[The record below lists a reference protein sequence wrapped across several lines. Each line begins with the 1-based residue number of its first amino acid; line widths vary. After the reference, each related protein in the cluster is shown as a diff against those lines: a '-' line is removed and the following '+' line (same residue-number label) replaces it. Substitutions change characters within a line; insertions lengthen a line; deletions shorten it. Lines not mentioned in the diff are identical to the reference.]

1 MNRPNSYISVDAEE
15 EIVISGIAGRF
26 PNSDN
31 LKEFQ
36 ENLFNKADL
45 GSSDHGRWNDAYNMP
60 HRIGKV
66 NNIEKFDSEFFNIP
80 ATEAH
85 IMDPLIRMLL
95 EHTYEAIIDAG
106 INPKELRG
114 TRTSVLTAISISE
127 TQSYFSFK
135 PKFYGLPM
143 IACNISLM
151 ANQISYWLG
160 VIGPSHNIESACSSS
175 NVAVVKAYELI
186 RSGECDAAIIASANL
201 CLHPHVQFQ
210 FYHLGVLSSD
220 GYCKPF
226 DEEGTGYMRSDT
238 VAVVYLQKAKNARR
252 IYATLVHGK
261 VNCDGFKEEGIT
273 FPSVEKQKILLDEF
287 YKECMI
293 SPNELS
299 YMEAHATGTLAGDP
313 VEVMAIDQTLCAKR
327 NTPLLM
333 GSVKS
338 NIGHSEPASGL
349 CQIAKVLLAM
359 ETGIITPTIHFKR
372 PRRELTAIIEGRIKI
387 VIEPTEWEG
396 GYVGINSFGFG
407 GANGHIL
414 LKSNPKQK
422 INNGAPNDDLP
433 RLVAVSGRTEEAVKI
448 ILDDVRNRPIDAE
461 FTSLIHHIHNDDI
474 EGHPYRGYMITGS
487 KISHNTINKI
497 EHTPYIRRPI
507 CFIFSGLG
515 SQWFRMSRA
524 LMKFPVFAKAIQ
536 KCDTILKPYGILLTN
551 ILTSDNKNI
560 FDNIINFLLGLIG
573 LQIGLVDLLTSIGV
587 VPDFIIGHSIGELIC
602 GYADGCLTAEETI
615 LSTYFIGL
623 ALHESKIINGSMA
636 EINLDLETLKVM
648 CPSDIDIACY
658 NSSSNFIVSGPTNS
672 IKTFLTKLQA
682 NSISI
687 KEISCG
693 YIPFHS
699 RYIKPAVAK
708 SEEYLNQT
716 LPQKKFHS
724 SRWLTTSSYE
734 YSNTIPLCSKYYTN
748 HLLSPVLFAKTI
760 RSVPKDTVT
769 IEISPQN
776 ILQHILNNY
785 LYSTVT
791 NVALYERTED
801 HNNEIFL
808 ESIGKLYNA
817 GLQPQIANLYPTVEF
832 PVSRGTPMISPLI
845 RWDHLEN
852 LFVMR
857 ACQKM
862 IIDKK
867 EIVVSI
873 STSNEEFAYLTGHVV
888 NEKNLFPAMG
898 YLFYIWE
905 MIASLK
911 NQEYINTPVVFE
923 DVNFIRATVLSQQN
937 EIELTFSIQEGS
949 NRFEIIEGDNTIVT
963 GTVRIPTNV
972 ENEKISANLAKC
984 IDGEEEM
991 STKDIYKELRLRG
1004 YQYAGAFRG
1013 LKSASVTGSNGHIAW
1028 TCNWVAFMDSMLQMM
1043 ILGQNS
1049 RSLYVPTRIRKLTI
1063 DPKYHIQIIQDY
1075 SLEDR
1080 QFSVRRYKSL
1090 DAIISGGI
1098 EICGTVA
1105 TPISRR
1111 QKVVNTVL
1119 EEYKFVAHRDLGTMS
1134 LQDAI
1139 RMSTHIALECCNIIN
1154 VKIIEFIDD
1163 SDKVVPEDLNSPVIS
1178 EILNDL
1184 PQIRH
1189 HTKLVKTHEKF
1200 PNISFPGNVS
1210 TTEITKL
1217 SKDENCLMV
1226 LGFDILTKN
1235 SKKLYRQLLSLL
1247 MPQGFLL
1254 TLEESGAVY
1263 DYSCL
1268 KTYELD
1274 IILEKQINDK
1284 KLLLLRKTRN
1294 IARNPRIVHVNNYE
1308 FSWVDKLKSIMNV
1321 QSETG
1326 VDTEIILVSEEDFEC
1341 GLLGFINCLRK
1352 EPGGE
1357 IIRSVFIQDDKAPT
1371 FSLQEPLYTM
1381 QLQLDLPI
1389 NVIRSGN
1396 VWGSYRHLPLPSL
1409 EPKLV
1414 DSAYVKQTVQGD
1426 LSTLCWV
1433 QKRMSFYIKRE
1444 DFVNVI
1450 YAPLNFKDIM
1460 LATGRITAE
1469 SIGLFE
1475 RSYLDSPIGLEFVGF
1490 DTRRRRIMGMC
1501 LNGGMTNICVPD
1513 EYLSWNVPDEWTMED
1528 AATVP
1533 CVYIT
1538 CYDALYIKGKM
1549 KKGDKIL
1556 IHSGT
1561 GGVGQAAIHLALHE
1575 GCEVFTTV
1583 GTVEKR
1589 QFMKETFPSI
1599 PEDHIGN
1606 SRDTSFEQMIIQRTG
1621 GRGVDIVL
1629 NSLAEEKLQA
1639 SVRCLANGGRFLEI
1653 GKFDMISNNS
1663 LDISIFSKGISFHGV
1678 LLDKLL
1684 ISSSSLERKITL
1696 SKKIAEGLKNGA
1708 IKPLCRKVFNK
1719 NEIESAFRYM
1729 AAGKHIGK
1737 IIIRVHQEEES
1748 LDAPLLAYPR
1758 YYCLDHKSYVILGGL
1773 GGFGLEL
1780 ADWLT
1785 LRGAKNLVLTSRIG
1799 IRTGYQQ
1806 SRVKLWRS
1814 NGVDV
1819 QIVTVDDNLK
1829 HEDCESILKF
1839 AEEKAP
1845 VDAIFNLAVV
1855 LKDCTFQ
1862 NQSPQTFEDSFKSKA
1877 WMTKKMDKLSRT
1889 ICPQL
1894 RHFVVFSSVS
1904 CGRGNAGQTNYGM
1917 ANSVMERICEK
1928 RMEEGLH
1935 GLAIQWGAIGDVGLV
1950 ADMQEENKELVIGGT
1965 LQQRISSC
1973 LDTLEVFLLQDRPVV
1988 SSMVVAEKAKI
1999 GGSMNIYETVAHMMG
2014 LKNINAIPSNMP
2026 LAEMGMDSMMAV
2038 EIKQKLEREF
2048 DISLTAQDIRTLN
2061 FAKLRQMTI
2070 TTEQGK
2076 IQDTNEIEPSNLESI
2091 DILIRK
2097 MKDADIVP
2105 DILVEF
2111 ITKKEVDRGNIFL
2124 LPGIEGCSSVYKT
2137 MASGIKSSATCLQ
2150 HGVLNIPDESH
2161 SVMKSAAYLL
2171 PYILKKMKD
2180 QRKFLIVGYSY
2191 GTLIAIELA
2200 RLLEAKDFSGR
2211 LILIDGA
2218 PDQLKILVNQYF
2230 HCASLEELR
2239 NTVLLGLLGMY
2250 ATINKEALALE
2261 LNKCNT
2267 VDEKLKVFHAYFP
2280 KDLNVLTI
2288 ENQKLI
2294 YFTVYNHIAAVQ
2306 DYDISSLPRLKS
2318 SITLLKPTFPIASFT
2333 EEDYGLHKVTEGKVQ
2348 IHYVEGNHI
2357 TMMDNDKII
2366 SVINEEWIEDDKIE
2380 DNIIQ

>member
-36 ENLFNKADL
+36 ENLFNKVDL
-45 GSSDHGRWNDAYNMP
+45 GSSDHGRWNNSYNMP

-114 TRTSVLTAISISE
+114 TRTSVLTAICMSE
-127 TQSYFSFK
+127 TQGHFSCQSQFA
-135 PKFYGLPM
+135 GLPM
-143 IACNISLM
+143 TECNVSLM
-151 ANQISYWLG
+151 ANKISYWLG
-160 VIGPSHNIESACSSS
+160 VIGQSHNIDTACSSS
-175 NVAVVKAYELI
+175 NVAMVKAYELI
-186 RSGECDAAIIASANL
+186 QSGKCDAAIIASANL
-201 CLHPHVQFQ
+201 CLHPHIQIL
-210 FYHLGVLSSD
+210 FYNLGVLSSD

-238 VAVVYLQKAKNARR
+238 AAVVYLQKAKIARR

-261 VNCDGFKEEGIT
+261 INCDGFKEEGIT
-273 FPSVEKQKILLDEF
+273 FPSVEKQKILLNKF
-287 YKECMI
+287 YEECEIMP
-293 SPNELS
+293 SELS

-372 PRRELTAIIEGRIKI
+372 PRKELTAIIEGRIKI
-387 VIEPTEWEG
+387 VTEPTEWEG
-396 GYVGINSFGFG
+396 GYVAINSFGFG

-414 LKSNPKQK
+414 LKSNTKQK
-422 INNGAPNDDLP
+422 INNAALNDDLP
-433 RLVAVSGRTEEAVKI
+433 RLVAVSGRTAEAVKI

-461 FTSLIHHIHNDDI
+461 FISLLHHIHNDDI
-474 EGHPYRGYMITGS
+474 EGHPYRGYMINGS

-515 SQWFRMSRA
+515 SQWFG
-524 LMKFPVFAKAIQ
+524 MK
-536 KCDTILKPYGILLTN
+536 
-551 ILTSDNKNI
+551 
-560 FDNIINFLLGLIG
+560 
-573 LQIGLVDLLTSIGV
+573 
-587 VPDFIIGHSIGELIC
+587 
-602 GYADGCLTAEETI
+602 
-615 LSTYFIGL
+615 
-623 ALHESKIINGSMA
+623 
-636 EINLDLETLKVM
+636 
-648 CPSDIDIACY
+648 
-658 NSSSNFIVSGPTNS
+658 
-672 IKTFLTKLQA
+672 
-682 NSISI
+682 
-687 KEISCG
+687 
-693 YIPFHS
+693 
-699 RYIKPAVAK
+699 
-708 SEEYLNQT
+708 
-716 LPQKKFHS
+716 
-724 SRWLTTSSYE
+724 
-734 YSNTIPLCSKYYTN
+734 
-748 HLLSPVLFAKTI
+748 
-760 RSVPKDTVT
+760 
-769 IEISPQN
+769 
-776 ILQHILNNY
+776 
-785 LYSTVT
+785 
-791 NVALYERTED
+791 
-801 HNNEIFL
+801 
-808 ESIGKLYNA
+808 SIGKLYNA

-845 RWDHLEN
+845 RWDHLED

-857 ACQKM
+857 ACQKK

-949 NRFEIIEGDNTIVT
+949 NRFEITEGDNAIVT
-963 GTVRIPTNV
+963 GTVRIPTNI
-972 ENEKISANLAKC
+972 ENEKISANLAEC
-984 IDGEEEM
+984 IDDEEEM
-991 STKDIYKELRLRG
+991 NTKDIYKELRLRG

-1028 TCNWVAFMDSMLQMM
+1028 TSNWVAFMDSMLQMM

-1063 DPKYHIQIIQDY
+1063 DPKYHTQIIQDCPI
-1075 SLEDR
+1075 EDR

-1119 EEYKFVAHRDLGTMS
+1119 EEYKYVAHRDLGTMS

-1235 SKKLYRQLLSLL
+1235 SKKLYKQLLSLL

-1268 KTYELD
+1268 KAYELD
-1274 IILEKQINDK
+1274 IILEKQINNK

-1294 IARNPRIVHVNNYE
+1294 IARNQRIVHVNNYE
-1308 FSWVDKLKSIMNV
+1308 FSWVDELKSIMNV
-1321 QSETG
+1321 QNETG

-1357 IIRSVFIQDDKAPT
+1357 IIKSVFIQDDKAPT
-1371 FSLQEPLYTM
+1371 FSLQEPLYTK

-1409 EPKLV
+1409 ESKLV
-1414 DSAYVKQTVQGD
+1414 QRAFVTQMVQGD
-1426 LSTLCWV
+1426 MSTLCWA
-1433 QKRMSFYIKRE
+1433 QSRMSRINHE
-1444 DFVNVI
+1444 NLINVI
-1450 YAPLNFKDIM
+1450 YTSINFRDIM
-1460 LATGRITAE
+1460 VATGRLNAE
-1469 SIGLFE
+1469 TIAPFE
-1475 RSYLDSPIGLEFVGF
+1475 RGNDCFIGLEFVGF
-1490 DTRRRRIMGMC
+1490 NTHKQRIMGLC
-1501 LNGGMTNICVPD
+1501 SHGGMTNILVAD
-1513 EYLSWNVPDEWTMED
+1513 KYLSWIIPDKWTMED
-1528 AATVP
+1528 AATIP
-1533 CVYIT
+1533 CVYST
-1538 CYDALYIKGKM
+1538 CYYALYIKGKM

-1561 GGVGQAAIHLALHE
+1561 GGIGQAAIHLALHE
-1575 GCEVFTTV
+1575 DCEVFTTV

-1589 QFMKETFPSI
+1589 QFIRETFPSI
-1599 PEDHIGN
+1599 AEDHIGN
-1606 SRDTSFEQMIIQRTG
+1606 SRDTSFEQMIMQRTK

-1639 SVRCLANGGRFLEI
+1639 SVRCLGNGGRFLEI
-1653 GKFDMISNNS
+1653 GKFDMVSNNS
-1663 LDISIFSKGISFHGV
+1663 LDISIFSKDISFYGI
-1678 LLDKLL
+1678 LLDKLFYSNAEQKSRL
-1684 ISSSSLERKITL
+1684 WKTIT
-1696 SKKIAEGLKNGA
+1696 EGIKDGA
-1708 IKPLCRKVFNK
+1708 IKPLCRRVFEK
-1719 NEIESAFRYM
+1719 NEIEAAFRYM

-1737 IIIRVHQEEES
+1737 IIIRVHKEEEP
-1748 LDAPLLAYPR
+1748 LDAPLLAHPR
-1758 YYCLDHKSYVILGGL
+1758 YHCLDHKCYVILGGL

-1785 LRGAKNLVLTSRIG
+1785 LRGAKNLVLTSRTG

-1814 NGVDV
+1814 YGVDV

-1829 HEDCESILKF
+1829 HEDCESLLKF
-1839 AEEKAP
+1839 AEERAP

-1855 LKDCTFQ
+1855 LKDCIFQ

-1877 WMTKKMDKLSRT
+1877 WMTKKMDELSRK

-1894 RHFVVFSSVS
+1894 RHYVVFSSVS

-1928 RMEEGLH
+1928 RMKEGLH
-1935 GLAIQWGAIGDVGLV
+1935 GLAIQWGAVGDVGLV

-1973 LDTLEVFLLQDRPVV
+1973 LETLEVFLLQDRPVV

-2038 EIKQKLEREF
+2038 EIKQTLEREF

-2076 IQDTNEIEPSNLESI
+2076 IQATNEIDPSNLEGF
-2091 DILIRK
+2091 DMLIRK
-2097 MKDADIVP
+2097 VKDSDFVP
-2105 DILVEF
+2105 DILVELV
-2111 ITKKEVDRGNIFL
+2111 TKEVDRGNIFL
-2124 LPGIEGCSSVYKT
+2124 LPGIEGCSSVYKSI
-2137 MASGIKSSATCLQ
+2137 ASGIKSSTTCVQ

-2171 PYILKKMKD
+2171 PHILKKMKD
-2180 QRKFLIVGYSY
+2180 QRKFLIVGYSF
-2191 GTLIAIELA
+2191 GSLIAIELA

-2218 PDQLKILVNQYF
+2218 PDQMKFWTNQYLG
-2230 HCASLEELR
+2230 CTSPDELQ
-2239 NTVLLGLLGMY
+2239 NVVLLGLLEMY
-2250 ATINKEALALE
+2250 TIINKKKLAFE
-2261 LNKCNT
+2261 LNKCDTWN
-2267 VDEKLKVFHAYFP
+2267 EKLKIFYAYFP
-2280 KDLNVLTI
+2280 KDLNILTI

-2294 YFTVYNHIAAVQ
+2294 YFTVYNHIVAIQ
-2306 DYDISSLPRLKS
+2306 EYDISSLPRLKS
-2318 SITLLKPTFPIASFT
+2318 PITLLKPTFPMTSFT

-2357 TMMDNDKII
+2357 TMMGNDKII
-2366 SVINEEWIEDDKIE
+2366 SAINEEWIEDKTE

>member
-1 MNRPNSYISVDAEE
+1 MNRPNFSVDAEE

-36 ENLFNKADL
+36 ENLFNKVDL
-45 GSSDHGRWNDAYNMP
+45 GSSDHGRWNNSYNMP

-66 NNIEKFDSEFFNIP
+66 NNIKKFDSEFFNIP

-85 IMDPLIRMLL
+85 IMDPQTRMLL

-106 INPKELRG
+106 VNPKELRG
-114 TRTSVLTAISISE
+114 TRTSVITAISQSE
-127 TQSYFSFK
+127 TRAHFSFQS
-135 PKFYGLPM
+135 PELARLPM
-143 IACNISLM
+143 TGNNISFM
-151 ANQISYWLG
+151 ANTISYWLG
-160 VIGPSHNIESACSSS
+160 VTGQSHSIDTACSSS
-175 NVAVVKAYELI
+175 SYAIVKGYEQI
-186 RSGECDAAIIASANL
+186 RSGNCDAAIIASASL
-201 CLHPHVQFQ
+201 CLSANVQIL
-210 FYHLGVLSSD
+210 FYNLGVLSSD

-226 DEEGTGYMRSDT
+226 DEEGAGYMRSDT

-293 SPNELS
+293 SPNKLS

-313 VEVMAIDQTLCAKR
+313 VEVMSIDQTLCAKR

-338 NIGHSEPASGL
+338 NLGHSEPASGL

-372 PRRELTAIIEGRIKI
+372 PRKELTAIIEGRIKI
-387 VIEPTEWEG
+387 VTEPTEWEG
-396 GYVGINSFGFG
+396 GYVAINSFGFG

-414 LKSNPKQK
+414 LNSNPKQK

-448 ILDDVRNRPIDAE
+448 ILDNVRNRPIDAE
-461 FTSLIHHIHNDDI
+461 FISLLHHIHNDDI
-474 EGHPYRGYMITGS
+474 EGHPYRGYMTTES

-497 EHTPYIRRPI
+497 EHTPYVRRPI

-515 SQWFRMSRA
+515 SQWFGMSRA

-536 KCDTILKPYGILLTN
+536 KCGIVLRSYGISLTD

-560 FDNIINFLLGLIG
+560 FDNILNFLLSLIG

-615 LSTYFIGL
+615 LSAYFIGL
-623 ALHESKIINGSMA
+623 ALQESKIINGSMA

-648 CPSDIDIACY
+648 CSSDIDIACY
-658 NSSSNFIVSGPTNS
+658 NSSSNFIVTGPTNS
-672 IKTFLTKLQA
+672 IRAFLDKLQA
-682 NSISI
+682 DNISVKRI
-687 KEISCG
+687 PCG
-693 YIPFHS
+693 NIPFHS

-708 SEEYLNQT
+708 SEIYLNQI
-716 LPQKKFHS
+716 LPQKRFCS
-724 SRWLTTSSYE
+724 SKWLTTSTHE

-791 NVALYERTED
+791 NVALYERTEN

-845 RWDHLEN
+845 RWDHSEN
-852 LFVMR
+852 FLLVQFR
-857 ACQKM
+857 TNKM
-862 IIDKK
+862 TDKK
-867 EIVVSI
+867 ENVVSI
-873 STSNEEFAYLTGHVV
+873 STIDEEFVYLTGHVV
-888 NEKNLFPAMG
+888 NEKNLFPATG

-905 MIASLK
+905 MIALLK
-911 NQEYINTPVVFE
+911 KKEYINTPVVFE

-949 NRFEIIEGDNTIVT
+949 NRFEIMEGDNAIVT
-963 GTVRIPTNV
+963 GTVRIPTNI
-972 ENEKISANLAKC
+972 ENEKISANLAEY
-984 IDGEEEM
+984 IDDEEEM
-991 STKDIYKELRLRG
+991 NTKDIYKELRLRG
-1004 YQYAGAFRG
+1004 YQYTGVFRG

-1028 TCNWVAFMDSMLQMM
+1028 TSNWVAFMDSMLQMT
-1043 ILGQNS
+1043 ILGRNS

-1075 SLEDR
+1075 PIENR

-1090 DAIISGGI
+1090 DAVISGGI

-1105 TPISRR
+1105 IPISRR

-1119 EEYKFVAHRDLGTMS
+1119 EEYKFVAHRDLGTML

-1139 RMSTHIALECCNIIN
+1139 RMSMHIALECCNMIN
-1154 VKIIEFIDD
+1154 VKIIEFVDD
-1163 SDKVVPEDLNSPVIS
+1163 SDKVVPEDLNSPLIS
-1178 EILNDL
+1178 EILNNL

-1189 HTKLVKTHEKF
+1189 HTKLVTTHEKF
-1200 PNISFPGNVS
+1200 PNISLPDNVS

-1217 SKDENCLMV
+1217 SKDENCLIV

-1235 SKKLYRQLLSLL
+1235 SKKLYKQLLSLL

-1263 DYSCL
+1263 DYSSL
-1268 KTYELD
+1268 KMYELD

-1284 KLLLLRKTRN
+1284 KLLLLRKSRN
-1294 IARNPRIVHVNNYE
+1294 IVRNQRIVHVNNYE
-1308 FSWVDKLKSIMNV
+1308 FSWVDELKSIMKV
-1321 QSETG
+1321 QNETG

-1341 GLLGFINCLRK
+1341 GLLGFINCLQK
-1352 EPGGE
+1352 EPGDE

-1371 FSLQEPLYTM
+1371 FSLQEPLYTK

-1396 VWGSYRHLPLPSL
+1396 VWGSYRHFPLPSL
-1409 EPKLV
+1409 ESKLV
-1414 DSAYVKQTVQGD
+1414 QRAYVAQMVQGD
-1426 LSTLCWV
+1426 MSTLCWA
-1433 QKRMSFYIKRE
+1433 QSRMSRINHE
-1444 DFVNVI
+1444 NLVNVI
-1450 YAPLNFKDIM
+1450 YTSVNFRDIM
-1460 LATGRITAE
+1460 VATGRLNAE
-1469 SIGLFE
+1469 TIASFE
-1475 RSYLDSPIGLEFVGF
+1475 RGNDCFIGLEFVGF
-1490 DTRRRRIMGMC
+1490 NTHKQRLMGLC
-1501 LNGGMTNICVPD
+1501 SHGGMTNILVAD
-1513 EYLSWNVPDEWTMED
+1513 KYLSWIIPDKWTMED
-1528 AATVP
+1528 AATIP
-1533 CVYIT
+1533 CVYST
-1538 CYDALYIKGKM
+1538 CYYALYIRGKM

-1561 GGVGQAAIHLALHE
+1561 GGIGQAAIHLALHE

-1589 QFMKETFPSI
+1589 QFIRETFPSI

-1606 SRDTSFEQMIIQRTG
+1606 SRDTSFEQMIMQRTK

-1653 GKFDMISNNS
+1653 GKFDMVSNNS
-1663 LDISIFSKGISFHGV
+1663 LDISIFSKDISFHGI
-1678 LLDKLL
+1678 LLDKLFYSNAEQKSRL
-1684 ISSSSLERKITL
+1684 WKTIT
-1696 SKKIAEGLKNGA
+1696 EGIKDGA
-1708 IKPLCRKVFNK
+1708 IKPLCRRVFER
-1719 NEIESAFRYM
+1719 NEIEAAFRYM

-1737 IIIRVHQEEES
+1737 IIIRVCKEEEP
-1748 LDAPLLAYPR
+1748 LDAPLLAHPR
-1758 YYCLDHKSYVILGGL
+1758 YYCLEHKCYIILGGL

-1785 LRGAKNLVLTSRIG
+1785 LRGAKNLVLTSRTG
-1799 IRTGYQQ
+1799 ITTGYQQ

-1814 NGVDV
+1814 YGVDV

-1829 HEDCESILKF
+1829 HEDCEFLLKF
-1839 AEEKAP
+1839 AEERAP

-1877 WMTKKMDKLSRT
+1877 WMTKKMDELSRT

-1928 RMEEGLH
+1928 RMEIGLH
-1935 GLAIQWGAIGDVGLV
+1935 GLAIQWGAVSDVGVV
-1950 ADMQEENKELVIGGT
+1950 ADIQEKTKELVFGGT
-1965 LQQRISSC
+1965 LQQQISSC
-1973 LDTLEVFLLQDRPVV
+1973 LETLEVFLLQDRPVV

-1999 GGSMNIYETVAHMMG
+1999 GGSMNIFETVAHIMG
-2014 LKNINAIPSNMP
+2014 LKNINAIPPNIP

-2038 EIKQKLEREF
+2038 EIKQTLEREF

-2061 FAKLRQMTI
+2061 FVKLRKMTI
-2070 TTEQGK
+2070 TTERGK
-2076 IQDTNEIEPSNLESI
+2076 IHDTNEIDPSNLEGF
-2091 DILIRK
+2091 DMLIRK
-2097 MKDADIVP
+2097 MKDADFVP
-2105 DILVEF
+2105 DILVELV
-2111 ITKKEVDRGNIFL
+2111 TKEVDRGNIFL
-2124 LPGIEGCSSVYKT
+2124 LPGIEGCSSVYKSI
-2137 MASGIKSSATCLQ
+2137 ASGIKSSTTCVQ

-2171 PYILKKMKD
+2171 PHILKKIKD
-2180 QRKFLIVGYSY
+2180 ERKFLIVGYSF
-2191 GTLIAIELA
+2191 GSLIAIELA

-2218 PDQLKILVNQYF
+2218 PDQMKVWTNQYLD
-2230 HCASLEELR
+2230 CTSPDELQ
-2239 NTVLLGLLGMY
+2239 NVVLLGLLKMY
-2250 ATINKEALALE
+2250 TTVNKEKLALE

-2267 VDEKLKVFHAYFP
+2267 WDEKVKVFHAYFP

-2294 YFTVYNHIAAVQ
+2294 YFTVFNHIVAVQ

-2366 SVINEEWIEDDKIE
+2366 SAINEEWIEDNKIE

>member
-1 MNRPNSYISVDAEE
+1 
-15 EIVISGIAGRF
+15 
-26 PNSDN
+26 
-31 LKEFQ
+31 
-36 ENLFNKADL
+36 
-45 GSSDHGRWNDAYNMP
+45 
-60 HRIGKV
+60 
-66 NNIEKFDSEFFNIP
+66 
-80 ATEAH
+80 
-85 IMDPLIRMLL
+85 
-95 EHTYEAIIDAG
+95 
-106 INPKELRG
+106 
-114 TRTSVLTAISISE
+114 
-127 TQSYFSFK
+127 
-135 PKFYGLPM
+135 
-143 IACNISLM
+143 
-151 ANQISYWLG
+151 
-160 VIGPSHNIESACSSS
+160 
-175 NVAVVKAYELI
+175 
-186 RSGECDAAIIASANL
+186 
-201 CLHPHVQFQ
+201 
-210 FYHLGVLSSD
+210 
-220 GYCKPF
+220 
-226 DEEGTGYMRSDT
+226 
-238 VAVVYLQKAKNARR
+238 
-252 IYATLVHGK
+252 
-261 VNCDGFKEEGIT
+261 
-273 FPSVEKQKILLDEF
+273 
-287 YKECMI
+287 
-293 SPNELS
+293 
-299 YMEAHATGTLAGDP
+299 
-313 VEVMAIDQTLCAKR
+313 
-327 NTPLLM
+327 
-333 GSVKS
+333 
-338 NIGHSEPASGL
+338 
-349 CQIAKVLLAM
+349 M

-372 PRRELTAIIEGRIKI
+372 PRKELTAIIEGRIKI
-387 VIEPTEWEG
+387 VTEPTEWEG

-407 GANGHIL
+407 GANSHIL
-414 LKSNPKQK
+414 LKSNFKQK

-433 RLVAVSGRTEEAVKI
+433 RLVAVSGCTEEAVKI
-448 ILDDVRNRPIDAE
+448 ILDHVRNRPINAE
-461 FTSLIHHIHNDDI
+461 FISLLHHIHNDDI
-474 EGHPYRGYMITGS
+474 KGHPYRGYVITGS
-487 KISHNTINKI
+487 KISHNTISKI

-515 SQWFRMSRA
+515 SQWFGMSRA

-536 KCDTILKPYGILLTN
+536 KCGIVLRSYSISLTD

-560 FDNIINFLLGLIG
+560 FDNIFNFLLGLIG

-615 LSTYFIGL
+615 LSAYFIGL

-708 SEEYLNQT
+708 SEEYLNRT

-724 SRWLTTSSYE
+724 SKWLTTSSHE
-734 YSNTIPLCSKYYTN
+734 YSNIIPLCSKYYTN

-760 RSVPKDTVT
+760 RSVSKDTVT

-785 LYSTVT
+785 LYTTVT

-845 RWDHLEN
+845 RWDHSEN
-852 LFVMR
+852 FFVVQF
-857 ACQKM
+857 CKKK

-867 EIVVSI
+867 ETVVSI
-873 STSNEEFAYLTGHVV
+873 STVEEEFTYLTGHVV
-888 NEKNLFPAMG
+888 NEKNLFPATG

-905 MIASLK
+905 MIALLK

-923 DVNFIRATVLSQQN
+923 DVHFIRAIVLSQQN

-949 NRFEIIEGDNTIVT
+949 NRFEIIEGDNAVVT
-963 GTVRIPTNV
+963 GTVRIPTNI
-972 ENEKISANLAKC
+972 ENEKISANLAEC
-984 IDGEEEM
+984 IDDEEEM
-991 STKDIYKELRLRG
+991 NTKDIYKELRLRG

-1028 TCNWVAFMDSMLQMM
+1028 TSNWVAFMDSMLQMM

-1049 RSLYVPTRIRKLTI
+1049 RSLYVPTRICKLTI
-1063 DPKYHIQIIQDY
+1063 DPKYHTQIIQDCPI
-1075 SLEDR
+1075 EDR

-1111 QKVVNTVL
+1111 KKVVNTVL
-1119 EEYKFVAHRDLGTMS
+1119 EEYKFVAHRDLGTTS

-1139 RMSTHIALECCNIIN
+1139 RMSTHIALECCNMIN
-1154 VKIIEFIDD
+1154 VKIIEFVDD
-1163 SDKVVPEDLNSPVIS
+1163 SDKVVPEDLNSPLIS
-1178 EILNDL
+1178 KILNDL

-1189 HTKLVKTHEKF
+1189 YTKLVTTHEKF
-1200 PNISFPGNVS
+1200 PNISLPDNVS

-1217 SKDENCLMV
+1217 SKDENCLIV
-1226 LGFDILTKN
+1226 LGFNILTKN
-1235 SKKLYRQLLSLL
+1235 SKTLYKQLLSLL

-1254 TLEESGAVY
+1254 TLEESGAY
-1263 DYSCL
+1263 DYLCL

-1294 IARNPRIVHVNNYE
+1294 IARNQRIVHVNNYE
-1308 FSWVDKLKSIMNV
+1308 FSWVDELKSIMNV
-1321 QSETG
+1321 QNETG
-1326 VDTEIILVSEEDFEC
+1326 VDTEIIFVSEEDFEC

-1357 IIRSVFIQDDKAPT
+1357 IIRSVFIQDNKAPT
-1371 FSLQEPLYTM
+1371 FSLQEPLYTK

-1414 DSAYVKQTVQGD
+1414 QSAYVTQMVQGD
-1426 LSTLCWV
+1426 LSTLCWA
-1433 QKRMSFYIKRE
+1433 QSRMSPINHE
-1444 DFVNVI
+1444 NLVNVI
-1450 YAPLNFKDIM
+1450 YTSLNFRDIM
-1460 LATGRITAE
+1460 VATGRLNAE
-1469 SIGLFE
+1469 TIAPFE
-1475 RSYLDSPIGLEFVGF
+1475 RGNDCFIGLEFVGF
-1490 DTRRRRIMGMC
+1490 NTHKQRIMGLC
-1501 LNGGMTNICVPD
+1501 SHGGMTNILVAD
-1513 EYLSWNVPDEWTMED
+1513 KYLSWIIPDKWTMED
-1528 AATVP
+1528 AATIP
-1533 CVYIT
+1533 CVYST
-1538 CYDALYIKGKM
+1538 CYYALYMRGKM

-1561 GGVGQAAIHLALHE
+1561 GGIGQAAIHLALYE

-1589 QFMKETFPSI
+1589 QFIRETFPSI
-1599 PEDHIGN
+1599 PKDNIGN
-1606 SRDTSFEQMIIQRTG
+1606 SRDTSFEQMIMQRTK

-1653 GKFDMISNNS
+1653 GKFDMFSNNS
-1663 LDISIFSKGISFHGV
+1663 LDISIFSKNISFYGI
-1678 LLDKLL
+1678 LLDKLFYSNAEQKSRL
-1684 ISSSSLERKITL
+1684 WKTIT
-1696 SKKIAEGLKNGA
+1696 EGLKDGA
-1708 IKPLCRKVFNK
+1708 IKPLCRRVFER
-1719 NEIESAFRYM
+1719 NEIEAAFRYM

-1737 IIIRVHQEEES
+1737 IIIRLHKEDQEP
-1748 LDAPLLAYPR
+1748 LNAPLLAHPR
-1758 YYCLDHKSYVILGGL
+1758 YYCLEHKCYVILGGL

-1785 LRGAKNLVLTSRIG
+1785 LRGAKNLVLTSRAG

-1814 NGVDV
+1814 YGVDV

-1877 WMTKKMDKLSRT
+1877 WMTKKMDELSRK
-1889 ICPQL
+1889 ICLQL

-1917 ANSVMERICEK
+1917 ANSVMEKICEK

-1973 LDTLEVFLLQDRPVV
+1973 LKTLEVFLLQDRPVV

-1999 GGSMNIYETVAHMMG
+1999 GGSMNIYETVAHIMG
-2014 LKNINAIPSNMP
+2014 LKNINTVPPNIP
-2026 LAEMGMDSMMAV
+2026 LVEMGMDSMMAV
-2038 EIKQKLEREF
+2038 EIKQTLEREF
-2048 DISLTAQDIRTLN
+2048 DISLTAQDIKTLN

-2076 IQDTNEIEPSNLESI
+2076 IHDTNKIEPSNLEGFGM
-2091 DILIRK
+2091 LIRK
-2097 MKDADIVP
+2097 MKDADFVP

-2111 ITKKEVDRGNIFL
+2111 VTKKEVDRGNIFL

-2137 MASGIKSSATCLQ
+2137 VVSGIKSSATCLQ
-2150 HGVLNIPDESH
+2150 HGILNIPDESH

-2171 PYILKKMKD
+2171 PHILKKMKD
-2180 QRKFLIVGYSY
+2180 QKKFLIVGYSF
-2191 GTLIAIELA
+2191 GSLIAIELA

-2218 PDQLKILVNQYF
+2218 PDQIKFWINQYLD
-2230 HCASLEELR
+2230 CTSPDELQNVILLRLLE
-2239 NTVLLGLLGMY
+2239 MY
-2250 ATINKEALALE
+2250 TIINKKKLALE

-2267 VDEKLKVFHAYFP
+2267 WDEKLKIFLAYFP
-2280 KDLNVLTI
+2280 NEIDILTT
-2288 ENQKLI
+2288 ENKKNL
-2294 YFTVYNHIAAVQ
+2294 YFTVYNHIVAIQ

-2318 SITLLKPTFPIASFT
+2318 PITLLKPTFLIASFT
-2333 EEDYGLHKVTEGKVQ
+2333 EEDYGLHKVTEGKIQ

-2357 TMMDNDKII
+2357 TMMDNDKIT
-2366 SVINEEWIEDDKIE
+2366 SAINETWIED
-2380 DNIIQ
+2380 NLIQ

>member
-1 MNRPNSYISVDAEE
+1 MNRPNLYISVDAEE

-45 GSSDHGRWNDAYNMP
+45 GSSDHGRWNNSYNMP

-85 IMDPLIRMLL
+85 IMDPMTRMLL

-106 INPKELRG
+106 VNPKELQG
-114 TRTSVLTAISISE
+114 TRTSVLTAISASE
-127 TQSYFSFK
+127 IQGHFSCKSQFA
-135 PKFYGLPM
+135 GLPM
-143 IACNISLM
+143 TACNVSLM

-160 VIGPSHNIESACSSS
+160 VIGQSYNIDTACSSS
-175 NVAVVKAYELI
+175 NVAIVKAYELI
-186 RSGECDAAIIASANL
+186 QSGECDAAIIASANL
-201 CLHPHVQFQ
+201 CLNPYVQFQ

-273 FPSVEKQKILLDEF
+273 FPSVEKQKILLNTF
-287 YKECMI
+287 YEECGIMP
-293 SPNELS
+293 SELS

-313 VEVMAIDQTLCAKR
+313 VEVMSIDQSICAKR
-327 NTPLLM
+327 DTPLLM

-338 NIGHSEPASGL
+338 NIGHSEPASGF

-422 INNGAPNDDLP
+422 INNGPLNDDLP
-433 RLVAVSGRTEEAVKI
+433 RLVAVSGRTEEAVKS

-461 FTSLIHHIHNDDI
+461 FISLLHHIHNDDI

-515 SQWFRMSRA
+515 SQWFGMSRA
-524 LMKFPVFAKAIQ
+524 LMKFPVFAKTIQ
-536 KCDTILKPYGILLTN
+536 KCGIVLRSYGISLTD

-560 FDNIINFLLGLIG
+560 FDNIFNFLLSLIG
-573 LQIGLVDLLTSIGV
+573 LQIGLVDLLISIGI

-615 LSTYFIGL
+615 LSAYFIGL

-708 SEEYLNQT
+708 SEEYLNRT

-724 SRWLTTSSYE
+724 SKWLTTSSHE

-748 HLLSPVLFAKTI
+748 YLLSPVLFAKTI

-845 RWDHLEN
+845 RWDHSEN
-852 LFVMR
+852 FFVM
-857 ACQKM
+857 QLIPKK
-862 IIDKK
+862 IIDKN
-867 EIVVSI
+867 EIVISI
-873 STSNEEFAYLTGHVV
+873 STSDEEFAYLTGHVV
-888 NEKNLFPAMG
+888 NEKNLFPATG

-905 MIASLK
+905 MIALLK
-911 NQEYINTPVVFE
+911 NQEHINTPVVFE

-937 EIELTFSIQEGS
+937 EIELTLSIQEGS
-949 NRFEIIEGDNTIVT
+949 NRFEIIEGDNAIVT
-963 GTVRIPTNV
+963 GTVRIPTNI
-972 ENEKISANLAKC
+972 ENEKISANLAEC
-984 IDGEEEM
+984 IDDEEEM
-991 STKDIYKELRLRG
+991 NTKDIYKELRLRG
-1004 YQYAGAFRG
+1004 YQYTGVFRG

-1028 TCNWVAFMDSMLQMM
+1028 TSNWVAFMDSMLQMM

-1063 DPKYHIQIIQDY
+1063 DPKYHAQLIQDY
-1075 SLEDR
+1075 PIEDR

-1090 DAIISGGI
+1090 DAIISGGV

-1111 QKVVNTVL
+1111 QKAVNTIL

-1139 RMSTHIALECCNIIN
+1139 RMSTHIALECCNMIN
-1154 VKIIEFIDD
+1154 VKIIEFVDD
-1163 SDKVVPEDLNSPVIS
+1163 SDKVVPEDLNSPLIS

-1189 HTKLVKTHEKF
+1189 HTKLVTTHEKF
-1200 PNISFPGNVS
+1200 PNISLPDNIS

-1235 SKKLYRQLLSLL
+1235 SKKLYKQLLSLL

-1254 TLEESGAVY
+1254 TLEEYDAVY
-1263 DYSCL
+1263 DYACL

-1294 IARNPRIVHVNNYE
+1294 IARNQRIVHVNNYE
-1308 FSWVDKLKSIMNV
+1308 FSWVDEVKSIMNV
-1321 QSETG
+1321 QYETS

-1357 IIRSVFIQDDKAPT
+1357 IIRGVFIQDDKAPT
-1371 FSLQEPLYTM
+1371 FSLQEPLYTK

-1389 NVIRSGN
+1389 NVIRTGN

-1414 DSAYVKQTVQGD
+1414 QRAYVTQMVQGD
-1426 LSTLCWV
+1426 LSTLCWA
-1433 QKRMSFYIKRE
+1433 QSRMSRINHE
-1444 DFVNVI
+1444 NLVNVI
-1450 YAPLNFKDIM
+1450 YTSVNFRDIM
-1460 LATGRITAE
+1460 VATGRLNAE
-1469 SIGLFE
+1469 TIAPFE
-1475 RSYLDSPIGLEFVGF
+1475 RGNDCFIGLEFVGF
-1490 DTRRRRIMGMC
+1490 NTHKQRIMGLC
-1501 LNGGMTNICVPD
+1501 SQGMTNILVAD
-1513 EYLSWNVPDEWTMED
+1513 KYLSWIIPDKWTMED

-1533 CVYIT
+1533 CVYST
-1538 CYDALYIKGKM
+1538 CYYALYIRGKM

-1561 GGVGQAAIHLALHE
+1561 GGIGQAAIHLALHE

-1589 QFMKETFPSI
+1589 QFIRETFPSI

-1606 SRDTSFEQMIIQRTG
+1606 SRDTSFEQMIMQRTK

-1653 GKFDMISNNS
+1653 GKFDMVSNNS
-1663 LDISIFSKGISFHGV
+1663 LDISIFSKDISFYGI
-1678 LLDKLL
+1678 LLDKLFYSNAEQKL
-1684 ISSSSLERKITL
+1684 RLWKIIT
-1696 SKKIAEGLKNGA
+1696 EGLKVGA
-1708 IKPLCRKVFNK
+1708 IKPLCRRVFER
-1719 NEIESAFRYM
+1719 NEIEAVFRYM
-1729 AAGKHIGK
+1729 ASGKHIGK
-1737 IIIRVHQEEES
+1737 IIIRVHKEEEP
-1748 LDAPLLAYPR
+1748 LDAPLLAHPR
-1758 YYCLDHKSYVILGGL
+1758 YHCLDHKCYVILGGL

-1785 LRGAKNLVLTSRIG
+1785 LRGAKNLVLTSRTG

-1814 NGVDV
+1814 YGVDV

-1829 HEDCESILKF
+1829 HEDCESLLKF
-1839 AEEKAP
+1839 AEERAP

-1855 LKDCTFQ
+1855 LKDCIFQ
-1862 NQSPQTFEDSFKSKA
+1862 NQLPQTFEDSFKSKA
-1877 WMTKKMDKLSRT
+1877 WMTKKMDELSRK
-1889 ICPQL
+1889 ICLQL
-1894 RHFVVFSSVS
+1894 QHFVVFSSVS

-1917 ANSVMERICEK
+1917 ANSVMERICER

-1935 GLAIQWGAIGDVGLV
+1935 GLAIQWGAVGDVGLV

-1973 LDTLEVFLLQDRPVV
+1973 LKTLEVFLLQDRPVV

-1999 GGSMNIYETVAHMMG
+1999 GGSMNIYETVAHIMG

-2038 EIKQKLEREF
+2038 EIKQMLEREF
-2048 DISLTAQDIRTLN
+2048 DISLTVQDIRTLN

-2070 TTEQGK
+2070 TAEQGK
-2076 IQDTNEIEPSNLESI
+2076 IQDTNEIDPSNLEGF
-2091 DILIRK
+2091 DMLIRK
-2097 MKDADIVP
+2097 VKDSDFVP
-2105 DILVEF
+2105 DILVELV
-2111 ITKKEVDRGNIFL
+2111 TKEVDRGNIFL
-2124 LPGIEGCSSVYKT
+2124 LPGIEGCSSVYKSI
-2137 MASGIKSSATCLQ
+2137 ASGIKSSTTCVQ

-2171 PYILKKMKD
+2171 PVRRLN
-2180 QRKFLIVGYSY
+2180 LIK
-2191 GTLIAIELA
+2191 I
-2200 RLLEAKDFSGR
+2200 F
-2211 LILIDGA
+2211 ILIIF
-2218 PDQLKILVNQYF
+2218 K
-2230 HCASLEELR
+2230 
-2239 NTVLLGLLGMY
+2239 
-2250 ATINKEALALE
+2250 
-2261 LNKCNT
+2261 
-2267 VDEKLKVFHAYFP
+2267 
-2280 KDLNVLTI
+2280 
-2288 ENQKLI
+2288 
-2294 YFTVYNHIAAVQ
+2294 
-2306 DYDISSLPRLKS
+2306 
-2318 SITLLKPTFPIASFT
+2318 
-2333 EEDYGLHKVTEGKVQ
+2333 
-2348 IHYVEGNHI
+2348 
-2357 TMMDNDKII
+2357 
-2366 SVINEEWIEDDKIE
+2366 
-2380 DNIIQ
+2380 